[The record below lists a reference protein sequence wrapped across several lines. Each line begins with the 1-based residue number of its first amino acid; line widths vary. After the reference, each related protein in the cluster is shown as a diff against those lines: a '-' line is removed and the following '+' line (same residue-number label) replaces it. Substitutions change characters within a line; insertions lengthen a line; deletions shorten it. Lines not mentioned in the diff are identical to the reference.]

1 MLVPWD
7 ITSLLQRFTEML
19 PRPQNFWC
27 TWPWK
32 ANTHVGIKII
42 SLPPTS
48 PKKRCQTT
56 LPLGSYKT
64 STVRPNPSTHW
75 SIQVKVPCS
84 LPRRYRAWRLPGSY
98 RPPRVF
104 FEGGDIAGKKQQ
116 TTVDQ
121 KKIAQGRKTDHKKQ
135 VQWTVTWQWN
145 ICWSIF
151 TTGNSSIESSPN
163 HASWAIFK
171 PSRAASSAV
180 SLLLHTRLA
189 LANVRSAPA

>member
-7 ITSLLQRFTEML
+7 ITCL
-19 PRPQNFWC
+19 WC

-48 PKKRCQTT
+48 QKKRCQTT
-56 LPLGSYKT
+56 LGSYKT

-104 FEGGDIAGKKQQ
+104 LKVETSRAKSNKQQ
-116 TTVDQ
+116 ST
-121 KKIAQGRKTDHKKQ
+121 KKNCPREEKQITKKKQ
-135 VQWTVTWQWN
+135 VQWHGNGISAGQFLQQETPAL
-145 ICWSIF
+145 SHLP
-151 TTGNSSIESSPN
+151 TTPPGRSSNLHVPPPQQFRYCCTQGWHWPMCEALP
-163 HASWAIFK
+163 
-171 PSRAASSAV
+171 PSGVWWKGKV
-180 SLLLHTRLA
+180 S
-189 LANVRSAPA
+189 V